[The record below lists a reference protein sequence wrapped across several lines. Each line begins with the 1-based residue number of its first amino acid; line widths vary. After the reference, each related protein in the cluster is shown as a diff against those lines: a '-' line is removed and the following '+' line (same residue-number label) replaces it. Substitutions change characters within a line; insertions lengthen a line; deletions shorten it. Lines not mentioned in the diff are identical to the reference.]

1 MRIDLKAL
9 LLISMS
15 TAPDHV
21 VHMRK
26 RIKCG
31 KVSYLVS
38 YELQSG
44 HLTIR
49 QVKRSRTTPTLTM
62 RLRQRRRRLQRRLK
76 RGITSLDT
84 GSQTSQSSQSIA
96 VGTEKPNHKSIAVG
110 TSLPGSNSKSMQ
122 AEHSTADAATETRSQ
137 ERRTVAVGTENID
150 IRHCSVASGSQAVQ
164 LETSATQTPCREW
177 AISQVDT
184 FDLILTMSR
193 DQQTL
198 NLDTQSSVC
207 QTEEQV
213 QMSCATQ
220 VEVKSKSSTTQ
231 TNFRSSSAATQ
242 TALCHFTNSSVQT
255 VSECQ
260 HVVTQTFDD
269 EDVMI
274 RPHVQAL
281 YLIHNSIKNQNDIIH
296 NEVLEAINQL
306 MDVTLLG
313 FKKRC
318 WEDEASFGLKKS
330 VRFMDHYGP
339 TPEAMISS
347 TKQQKETQDLKAME
361 TELKEPS
368 SKLESKYRIGRF
380 GRGKRLAA
388 GQSWYC
394 TKRCKQCGLHMHR
407 TWSKIAL
414 PTEYVA
420 HLPTRSPLTPFS
432 FFCLTARSHGTQT
445 EDNTKVVESGLDVAT
460 QTEKERG
467 RWKLR
472 RS

>member
-1 MRIDLKAL
+1 MR
-9 LLISMS
+9 
-15 TAPDHV
+15 
-21 VHMRK
+21 
-26 RIKCG
+26 
-31 KVSYLVS
+31 

-84 GSQTSQSSQSIA
+84 GSQTLQSSQSIA
-96 VGTEKPNHKSIAVG
+96 VGTDKPNHKSIAVG
-110 TSLPGSNSKSMQ
+110 TSIPGSNSKSMQ

-137 ERRTVAVGTENID
+137 ERKTVAVGTEYID

-164 LETSATQTPCREW
+164 LETSASQTPCREW

-198 NLDTQSSVC
+198 NPDTQSSVC

-213 QMSCATQ
+213 QLSCATQ

-231 TNFRSSSAATQ
+231 TNFRSLSAATQ

-318 WEDEASFGLKKS
+318 WEDETSFGLKKS
-330 VRFMDHYGP
+330 VRFMDQYEGS
-339 TPEAMISS
+339 TSDAMISS
-347 TKQQKETQDLKAME
+347 TEQQKETQDLKAKE

-368 SKLESKYRIGRF
+368 SKIESKYRIGR
-380 GRGKRLAA
+380 
-388 GQSWYC
+388 
-394 TKRCKQCGLHMHR
+394 
-407 TWSKIAL
+407 
-414 PTEYVA
+414 
-420 HLPTRSPLTPFS
+420 
-432 FFCLTARSHGTQT
+432 
-445 EDNTKVVESGLDVAT
+445 
-460 QTEKERG
+460 
-467 RWKLR
+467 
-472 RS
+472 